1 MGDAP
6 FWKAEDG
13 SIYTSCNDNRCGRVG
28 VEVDENKL
36 INKIPFLSQLSINK
50 MVSGSYCSIAICND
64 GSVYST
70 GTGYGEGE
78 NGLGA
83 KGVDNKSWK
92 RIECLE
98 DIIDCDF
105 GDGFVIFLSSS
116 GRVFSAGV
124 NGHGQ
129 LGLGD
134 YNGRINPME
143 IKRNPME
150 IKYPNSSKYMKAIA
164 DELKVMTQLSD
175 AVVDIIIIYLPSFVP
190 IRSIRCYW
198 DGVVALDCI
207 GNIYQWG
214 KSLTGDCYAEY
225 AGGYVDDILRP
236 EQIKLEEKVVSI
248 ETGYAHCIYRTE
260 KGHFIS
266 IGDSR
271 HGECCRDNMRDRS
284 PQIMNEWILKQ
295 INSKETKILSAMA
308 GYCSTFILVSSMQR

>member
-1 MGDAP
+1 MAALTYHTTLWCIGKNRHGELGIGHKFAQKQLMKCGWSDKIQMRTIYATNRGYTMVKDMDGTYYSAGYNGNGACTVHDASRYILNMTPITYFKQNNLKISQVFVNNRGDAP

-13 SIYTSCNDNRCGRVG
+13 SIYTSCNRNDYGRVG

-92 RIECLE
+92 RIECLK

-124 NGHGQ
+124 NDQCQ
-129 LGLGD
+129 LGLNTKES
-134 YNGRINPME
+134 YSERIM
-143 IKRNPME
+143 RNP
-150 IKYPNSSKYMKAIA
+150 
-164 DELKVMTQLSD
+164 
-175 AVVDIIIIYLPSFVP
+175 
-190 IRSIRCYW
+190 
-198 DGVVALDCI
+198 
-207 GNIYQWG
+207 
-214 KSLTGDCYAEY
+214 
-225 AGGYVDDILRP
+225 
-236 EQIKLEEKVVSI
+236 
-248 ETGYAHCIYRTE
+248 TE
-260 KGHFIS
+260 
-266 IGDSR
+266 
-271 HGECCRDNMRDRS
+271 
-284 PQIMNEWILKQ
+284 
-295 INSKETKILSAMA
+295 
-308 GYCSTFILVSSMQR
+308 